1 MKRKFSFILALCTLI
16 SAGCSVNEKQANT
29 TADTSALTSSASST
43 SSSISSENGTT
54 AKITTTSSE
63 TAASS
68 ESSASTASSAAEK
81 TVDATA
87 ESAAAEPEREI
98 SSASPEMPE
107 ATFDEREDFS
117 PEINFA
123 DIAAGDGMYAE
134 EWIAEVPTADVAYDD
149 SFSYASAD
157 GCDEYGGCIIIEEP
171 YQPCA
176 RAGLLT
182 GGEWND
188 NDNFDFWADLL
199 GQRSD
204 WARYSDDWR
213 LYSLNRT
220 KVHITDENGN
230 AENVTVILSDDE
242 KDIWTAV
249 TDNTGTAYLFY
260 SVDPKERQLPK
271 HISVLQNGQ
280 SLGKFEFSGKSEA
293 ELVIKAETTPA
304 KNLDLMF
311 VIDTTGSMSDELSY
325 LQAELTGVIDRVTSD
340 QQVTVRLCTEFYR
353 DYTDDYTVRS
363 GVFNFKISNEI
374 QFLND
379 QYASGGGDYPEAV
392 VEALETAIRNQN
404 WDSSATQL
412 MFLVLDAPPHY
423 TEENVAKLREL
434 LADAAAKGIR
444 IIPVAASGADEET
457 EFLCRSFA
465 VLTGGTYTFLTDDS
479 GIGNSHL
486 EPTVG
491 YYQIEKLND
500 MLVRIIESYLE

>member
-1 MKRKFSFILALCTLI
+1 MKRKISFILALCVLI
-16 SAGCSVNEKQANT
+16 SAGCSANEKQTNI
-29 TADTSALTSSASST
+29 TADTSASTSSASST
-43 SSSISSENGTT
+43 GSSASSASGAT

-63 TAASS
+63 TVASS
-68 ESSASTASSAAEK
+68 ESSASVASSAVEK
-81 TVDATA
+81 TADPSA
-87 ESAAAEPEREI
+87 ESAAAEPERE
-98 SSASPEMPE
+98 SSAAAASPET
-107 ATFDEREDFS
+107 TFAERDEFS

-123 DIAAGDGMYAE
+123 GIAADDGMYVE
-134 EWIAEVPTADVAYDD
+134 EWIAETPTADAAYDD

-157 GCDEYGGCIIIEEP
+157 GCGEYDDCIIIPEP
-171 YQPCA
+171 YRPRA

-204 WARYSDDWR
+204 WASFSDDWR

-220 KVHITDENGN
+220 KVHVTDENGD
-230 AENVTVILSDDE
+230 AENVTVVLSDDE
-242 KDIWTAV
+242 NDIWTAV

-271 HISVLQNGQ
+271 HISVLRNGQ
-280 SLGKFEFSGKSEA
+280 SLGEFEYSGKNEA
-293 ELVIKAETTPA
+293 ELVIKTKTTPA

-325 LQAELTGVIDRVTSD
+325 LQAELTGVIDRVASD
-340 QQVTVRLCTEFYR
+340 QQVAVRLCTEFYR
-353 DYTDDYTVRS
+353 DYTDDYTVKS
-363 GVFNFKISNEI
+363 GVFNFNISNEI

-392 VEALETAIRNQN
+392 VEALEEAIRNQN

-423 TEENVAKLREL
+423 TEENVEKLRGL

-479 GIGNSHL
+479 GIGNGHL

-491 YYQIEKLND
+491 YYQVEKLND